1 MNLAELKQTKYY
13 GKLPLYKKVYLNY
26 VEFENKQA
34 RGEWWF
40 QQISGWFSTEKFI
53 IYTGGLTY
61 YLNSVLHWNISFYMA
76 ATSVVVYMIIREIVP
91 AIPGHFD
98 FNKKKGLL
106 LLQNKFMATHTN
118 INPWQVETQAQLQE
132 HTRVINELCQKIGID
147 VKAENEYRDLDFE
160 KTNYNP

>member
-1 MNLAELKQTKYY
+1 MNLKELKQTEYWK
-13 GKLPLYKKVYLNY
+13 KLPSYKKIYLDY
-26 VEFENKQA
+26 VEYENKQA

-61 YLNSVLHWNISFYMA
+61 YLKTILHWDVSFYFI
-76 ATSVVVYMIIREIVP
+76 ATSIIIYMVIREILP

-118 INPWQVETQAQLQE
+118 LNPWQLETQETLKE
-132 HTRVINELCQKIGID
+132 ICKELKIKD
-147 VKAENEYRDLDFE
+147 KY
-160 KTNYNP
+160 KTLEDKKDNLEI